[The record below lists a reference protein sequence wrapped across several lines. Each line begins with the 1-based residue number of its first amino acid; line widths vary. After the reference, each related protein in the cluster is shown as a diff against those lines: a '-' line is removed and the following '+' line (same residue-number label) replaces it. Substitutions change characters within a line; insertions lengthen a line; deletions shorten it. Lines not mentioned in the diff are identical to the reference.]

1 MSKPFVFVSRVP
13 PPRGMELIEE
23 FCTVKAMRDDRFITR
38 QEMLEGVVG
47 VEGILCHPPDKVDK
61 EVLDIAGKSL
71 KSVSTMSVGL
81 EHIDLTECKARG
93 ISVGYTPG
101 VLTDA
106 TAETTVSLLL
116 ATSRRLKEAFS
127 AVVDGGWGTWENG
140 LYLCGKTLLEST
152 VGIVGLGRIGLA
164 VAKRLQ
170 PFGVQKFL
178 YSGNTKKEWA
188 SEINAEFVSF
198 ERLLGESD
206 FVIAC
211 CSMNKDNMG
220 LFNKSAFSKMK
231 NNAIFINTSRGV
243 LVNQED
249 LYDALKSGTILAAGL
264 DVTSPEPLPR
274 EHPLHTLK
282 NCVITPHI
290 GSATVY
296 ARNAMAELAAK
307 NLIAGLKG
315 KRLPSPVPQ

>member
-1 MSKPFVFVSRVP
+1 
-13 PPRGMELIEE
+13 
-23 FCTVKAMRDDRFITR
+23 
-38 QEMLEGVVG
+38 ML
-47 VEGILCHPPDKVDK
+47 
-61 EVLDIAGKSL
+61 S
-71 KSVSTMSVGL
+71 
-81 EHIDLTECKARG
+81 
-93 ISVGYTPG
+93 
-101 VLTDA
+101 
-106 TAETTVSLLL
+106 
-116 ATSRRLKEAFS
+116 AFS

-307 NLIAGLKG
+307 NLIAGLKR